1 MALTFNLHSN
11 HTFARSP
18 LPAVR
23 PKVFMA
29 STLHVNSKVVDK
41 LKVPSLQM
49 TPEKREIF
57 ESLDGWARENVLVH
71 LKSVEQSW
79 QPNDLLPDPIS
90 DGFQEQ
96 VKELRERAKE
106 IPDDYFVV
114 LVGDM
119 ITEEALPSYMALL
132 NRPSDIRDETGADP
146 TAWATWNRAWTA
158 EENRHGDLLNKYL
171 YLSGRVDMKQIEKTI
186 QYLIS
191 SGMDNRSGNDSYSTY
206 IYTSFQERATF
217 ISHANTAKLAQQYG
231 DKNLAQVCGNIASDE
246 KRHATAYT
254 KIVEKLMEID
264 TDSTVIA
271 FAEMMRKKI
280 QMPGHFMFDGSDNI
294 LFKNFTAVA
303 SQTGVYTAGDYCE
316 VLEFLVDKWN
326 IERLTGLS
334 DEGRKAQEYVCKL
347 ANRIRRME
355 EMIQGKEKKAVSP
368 VPFSWI
374 SNREVMI

>member
-1 MALTFNLHSN
+1 MSLSLNLHTYP
-11 HTFARSP
+11 TFARSP
-18 LPAVR
+18 LPTKVR
-23 PKVFMA
+23 PMVFMA
-29 STLHVNSKVVDK
+29 WAPHSNSMVVDK
-41 LKVPSLQM
+41 PRVPSVQM
-49 TPEKREIF
+49 TPWKREIF
-57 ESLDGWARENVLVH
+57 KSLDGWARENILVH
-71 LKSVEQSW
+71 IKSVEQSW

-90 DGFQEQ
+90 EGFQEQ

-106 IPDDYFVV
+106 IPDEYFVV

-119 ITEEALPSYMALL
+119 LTEEALPSNMAML

-146 TAWATWNRAWTA
+146 TAWATWTRAWAA

-186 QYLIS
+186 QYMIGA
-191 SGMDNRSGNDSYSTY
+191 GMDNRTGNDSYSTY

-264 TDSTVIA
+264 TDATVIA

-280 QMPGHFMFDGSDNI
+280 QMPGHFMFDGSDNL
-294 LFKNFTAVA
+294 LFRNFTAAA
-303 SQTGVYTAGDYCE
+303 S
-316 VLEFLVDKWN
+316 
-326 IERLTGLS
+326 
-334 DEGRKAQEYVCKL
+334 
-347 ANRIRRME
+347 RI
-355 EMIQGKEKKAVSP
+355 V
-368 VPFSWI
+368 
-374 SNREVMI
+374 